1 MYIHVDRV
9 WDALQGTKWHGK
21 LIFPWKA
28 RMTLPIFER
37 TRLVQDLVGGFNPS
51 EKHYVV
57 KIGSFPQVG
66 VKIKNPKDGWFGYYI
81 SNFGED
87 PSELP

>member
-1 MYIHVDRV
+1 MESQNDTPNL
-9 WDALQGTKWHGK
+9 WENKADTGSSWWLQP
-21 LIFPWKA
+21 IWKA
-28 RMTLPIFER
+28 L
-37 TRLVQDLVGGFNPS
+37 
-51 EKHYVV
+51 V

-66 VKIKNPKDGWFGYYI
+66 VKIKNIGNHHLKDGWFGYYI